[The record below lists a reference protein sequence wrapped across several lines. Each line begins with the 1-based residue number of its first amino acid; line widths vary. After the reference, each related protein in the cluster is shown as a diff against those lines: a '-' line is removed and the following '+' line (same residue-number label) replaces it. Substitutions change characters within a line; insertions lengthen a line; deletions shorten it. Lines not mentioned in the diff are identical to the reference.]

1 MEKAPNFAIDPLLK
15 IIHLGDRIEDR
26 FEIVSKPVRRS
37 HSFAFKVFDHKEGG
51 SKVLLFI
58 PTAVRNDSEALK
70 IIKDYF
76 DLVRLLKHARIAR
89 FYDLHADGKFA
100 FIETEYV
107 PGHTLKTIKT
117 KRAPA
122 KFSEEEVKWIA
133 EQILDGL
140 EYAHNQNILHRDLK
154 PANITLMPEKK
165 IKLID
170 FGISE
175 PIRQALTLVQDTSG
189 LTSIL
194 YWSPEQVSG
203 KRLSIRSDIYS
214 LGATLYD
221 LLNGSPPFFRGD
233 VYNCILHKAPEPI
246 DDVSPQMNDLLL
258 KALAKNPDDRFQ
270 TCAEMRRALQSTG
283 FPKLHVQNTAA
294 SSKPAVREKPGKKRF
309 FSRGSLLKPNLRY
322 PLISALLIVLIAVF
336 LSHLNLKRPNQG
348 QGQPQS
354 KMQQSAKPASQAPL
368 DSFQVKMIGAL
379 LSQAQEQIQ
388 KGHLVL
394 PKDNNALTLLS
405 QALKIDSTNKGL
417 LSIKAALKNRIT
429 EKVRSLLKA
438 NQKKQAQRIVSA
450 ALRFY
455 PHDADL
461 LTLSR
466 QAAASSLLHPVRIEI
481 LNGAGQKGIA
491 RQLKNYLQKRGFRV
505 INSENYRVNGRVFW
519 QVAQSKAVAT
529 GIAPDSLTLL
539 SSLLGR
545 AVKSESRYQGQ
556 NPSATVSIILGKD
569 FRDLKPFKTK
579 SNN

>member
-1 MEKAPNFAIDPLLK
+1 MEKAPNFAVDPLLK
-15 IIHLGDRIEDR
+15 VVRLGEHIEGR

-37 HSFAFKVFDHKEGG
+37 HSYAFKVYDTKEGL

-58 PTAVRNDSEALK
+58 PTVVRRDAEALK
-70 IIKDYF
+70 IVKDYF
-76 DLVRLLKHARIAR
+76 ELVRLLKHPKIAR
-89 FYDLHADGKFA
+89 FYELHADGKFA

-107 PGHTLKTIKT
+107 PGHTLKTLKS
-117 KRAPA
+117 KRASG

-154 PANITLMPEKK
+154 PANIVLSSDKK

-175 PIRQALTLVQDTSG
+175 PIRQALTLIQDTSG

-194 YWSPEQVSG
+194 YWSPEQVAG

-246 DDVSPQMNDLLL
+246 AEVSPQMNDLLL
-258 KALAKNPDDRFQ
+258 KALAKNPEERFQ
-270 TCAEMRRALQSTG
+270 TCAEMRNALKTTG
-283 FPKLHVQNTAA
+283 FAQLHSQSPSLPKRPLQELPP
-294 SSKPAVREKPGKKRF
+294 KKKRF
-309 FSRGSLLKPNLRY
+309 FSRGSILKPNLRY

-336 LSHLNLKRPNQG
+336 LSRLNVKH
-348 QGQPQS
+348 
-354 KMQQSAKPASQAPL
+354 SAPSQTPKASTKQNLAKAPHQTAL
-368 DSFQVKMIGAL
+368 DSFQVKMISAL

-388 KGHLVL
+388 RGHLVL
-394 PKDNNALTLLS
+394 PKDNNALTLLN

-417 LSIKAALKNRIT
+417 LHLKAALKDRILEQMRNLFKQNKT
-429 EKVRSLLKA
+429 A
-438 NQKKQAQRIVSA
+438 QAQQILSA

-455 PHDADL
+455 PDDADL
-461 LTLSR
+461 LKFSKLKIRAR
-466 QAAASSLLHPVRIEI
+466 QTRPIRIEI

-491 RQLKNYLQKRGFRV
+491 KQLKTYLQQRGFQV
-505 INSENYRVNGRVFW
+505 INSENYRKKGRTFW
-519 QVAQSKAVAT
+519 QVKT
-529 GIAPDSLTLL
+529 TRIIAAPVSADSLLL
-539 SSLLGR
+539 LGHLLGR
-545 AVKSESRYQGQ
+545 SVKNDEAYKPQ
-556 NPSATVSIILGKD
+556 NPAATVSIILGKD
-569 FRDLKPFKTK
+569 FRLLKPFNK
-579 SNN
+579 SQ